1 MSGDRLQQLE
11 EWARDVRSGAM
22 APQEFSQ
29 ALQATAAALAEQ
41 EGRIQGVEMP
51 EETPQSLRDEI
62 AAGLAGVT
70 LLRNAVERML
80 RFPED
85 ADPRHLHEGLADA
98 RAANEQLL
106 LAVQL
111 NRRTREE
118 LERQYRETT

>member
-22 APQEFSQ
+22 PPEEFAA
-29 ALQATAAALAEQ
+29 ALHATAEALAEQ
-41 EGRIQGVEMP
+41 EARIQGVEMP

-70 LLRNAVERML
+70 LLRGAVERML
-80 RFPED
+80 RFPLD

-98 RAANEQLL
+98 RAANEQLH

-118 LERQYRETT
+118 LERQYREST

>member
-1 MSGDRLQQLE
+1 
-11 EWARDVRSGAM
+11 M
-22 APQEFSQ
+22 APEEFAE

-41 EGRIQGVEMP
+41 EARIQGVEMP

-70 LLRNAVERML
+70 LLRHAVERML

-106 LAVQL
+106 LAVRL